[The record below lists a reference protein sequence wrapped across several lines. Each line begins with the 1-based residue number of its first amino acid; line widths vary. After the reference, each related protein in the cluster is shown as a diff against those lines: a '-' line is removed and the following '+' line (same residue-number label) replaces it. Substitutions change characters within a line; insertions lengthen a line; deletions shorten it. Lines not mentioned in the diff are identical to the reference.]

1 MSIETILVSSF
12 MTKDVKTE
20 KDDQNVLAACKVMHE
35 NNIGSV
41 IIVTNDYEKDNKPV
55 GIVTERDVVRLLGS
69 LNPSLL
75 QNPLNGIMSKPVITI
90 SVKSSIRDALQTMQ
104 QRNVRRLVISDGERM
119 VGIVTDKDI
128 FKAIMKDQSLVPSL
142 LNEKLLVQ
150 PNSIY
155 DQFGQYWFSDILHR

>member
-1 MSIETILVSSF
+1 
-12 MTKDVKTE
+12 
-20 KDDQNVLAACKVMHE
+20 
-35 NNIGSV
+35 
-41 IIVTNDYEKDNKPV
+41 
-55 GIVTERDVVRLLGS
+55 
-69 LNPSLL
+69 
-75 QNPLNGIMSKPVITI
+75 MSKPVITI

>member
-1 MSIETILVSSF
+1 
-12 MTKDVKTE
+12 
-20 KDDQNVLAACKVMHE
+20 
-35 NNIGSV
+35 
-41 IIVTNDYEKDNKPV
+41 
-55 GIVTERDVVRLLGS
+55 
-69 LNPSLL
+69 
-75 QNPLNGIMSKPVITI
+75 MSKPVITI

-155 DQFGQYWFSDILHR
+155 DQFGQYWFSDILHK

>member
-1 MSIETILVSSF
+1 
-12 MTKDVKTE
+12 
-20 KDDQNVLAACKVMHE
+20 
-35 NNIGSV
+35 
-41 IIVTNDYEKDNKPV
+41 
-55 GIVTERDVVRLLGS
+55 
-69 LNPSLL
+69 LL
-75 QNPLNGIMSKPVITI
+75 QNPLNNIMSKPVITI

-128 FKAIMKDQSLVPSL
+128 FKVIMKDQSLVPSL

-155 DQFGQYWFSDILHR
+155 DQFGQYWFSDILHK